1 METQAKVENISDRE
15 YYGSYGEMMSVSL
28 LKRFYDDPTT
38 FEAYLAN
45 RSDFEVPKTHLIVG
59 QAIHCLTLEGKD
71 AFNDNFSVADHI
83 NPKTGKSF
91 GRETKS
97 WEKFCRENEHNIW
110 RTINEEEFRTTLN
123 IARACM
129 DDPEMGDLIRTCNRV
144 EWAVRG
150 TLEGVKFQGKMD
162 AWDGNKLIFDLKT
175 TGDITTAFESGMRF
189 KYGWQS
195 VAYKRLLAS
204 ALGHKPSD
212 FRFVF
217 GFVQKEEPYHTKL
230 IESEEFETPGM
241 VGSFDRAISAARKCR
256 ELGDYS
262 IGGLFM

>member
-1 METQAKVENISDRE
+1 MESKTTIDRLSDKE
-15 YYGSYGEMMSVSL
+15 YYGSYGEQMSVSL
-28 LKRFYDDPTT
+28 LKRFYDDPTS

-45 RSDFEVPKTHLIVG
+45 RSDFEVPKTHLIMG
-59 QAIHCLTLEGKD
+59 QAIHCLTLEGQD

-83 NPKTGKSF
+83 NAKTGKSF

-97 WEKFCRENEHNIW
+97 WEKFCTENKHDIW
-110 RTINEEEFRTTLN
+110 RTISTDELFQATS
-123 IARACM
+123 IAAACRA
-129 DDPEMGDLIRTCNRV
+129 DPEMGDLIRACNRV

-175 TGDITTAFESGMRF
+175 TGDITTSFESGMRF

-195 VAYKRLLAS
+195 LAYKRLLS
-204 ALGHKPSD
+204 RALGHKPED

-217 GFVQKEEPYHTKL
+217 GFVQKGEPYHTKL

-241 VGSFDRAISAARKCR
+241 VESFDSAIAAVKKCR